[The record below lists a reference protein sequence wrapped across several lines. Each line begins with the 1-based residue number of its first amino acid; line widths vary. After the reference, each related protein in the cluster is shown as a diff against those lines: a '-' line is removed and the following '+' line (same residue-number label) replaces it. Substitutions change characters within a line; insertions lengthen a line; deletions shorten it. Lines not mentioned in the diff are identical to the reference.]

1 MLLKLRLKMIEVGY
15 NYGKKEQC
23 PLDKNCGQDQQEHI
37 FTCGAIHQEEPND
50 GENIDM
56 SDIYKEDLTK
66 MKIVGEVAQKAMR
79 KRKELLEKLK
89 GKV

>member
-1 MLLKLRLKMIEVGY
+1 MMERIL
-15 NYGKKEQC
+15 
-23 PLDKNCGQDQQEHI
+23 
-37 FTCGAIHQEEPND
+37 
-50 GENIDM
+50 

-66 MKIVGEVAQKAMR
+66 MKIVGEIAQKAMR